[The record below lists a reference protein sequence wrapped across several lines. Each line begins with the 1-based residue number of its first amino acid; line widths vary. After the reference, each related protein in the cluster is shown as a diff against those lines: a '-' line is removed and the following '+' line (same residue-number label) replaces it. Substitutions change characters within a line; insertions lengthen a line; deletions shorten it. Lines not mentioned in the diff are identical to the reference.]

1 MARRLV
7 FKDRKNK
14 NMKMQTWFRTLRWS
28 GMIVLASFLSSGIL
42 VHAQN
47 APRSKGGIV
56 VFWQAGFPTLES
68 QPVTRGDINAALAGL
83 PVRYVNLGQLQKFA
97 QWRGARLLILPY
109 GSAVPAA
116 AWPAILAYLRQGGN
130 LLTLGGR
137 GLMMPVDGQ
146 TAPFLARRAED
157 AYAWA
162 LGFGNSYAA
171 RLSPA
176 KLQFRWSRHAAS
188 FHGLSMNP
196 RRVFVLERAWGYASY
211 HGLGFMETAG
221 GARAAAP
228 VTRIDFD
235 NTAGGMAGDR
245 CVFLN
250 FTPAPGFWAS
260 ASGRRLVREAA
271 LYARRGATV
280 FEARMQLDTVTPG
293 ETPEVKLR
301 FRRILDQR
309 LRIPSRRNQFQVS
322 VWRKGRRLAMRNL
335 QCSGATCDLHLAL
348 PAAAA
353 PGFYR
358 VRAGYWHHG
367 RILEAENLGYWVR
380 DPRLLDSGAALTA
393 GRNFLQAHGRTF
405 LPVGANY
412 FSTAWY
418 YGGFGQGN
426 AADWRRDMMA
436 MRRRGI
442 NFIRTGVWGGQS
454 RFLNPLGGAN
464 QAFLRGLEAFLL
476 AAARAHIQVNFT
488 FTAFN
493 PRIGYGPAH
502 PGGRNPYLDPGAIR
516 AELDYY
522 LSIVRRF
529 KSVPFLSWDLIN
541 EPSFSNPLIP
551 WKGNIPNGDPIELRL
566 WRQWLRHRYGHLA
579 NLARAWNTT
588 AAALGSWN
596 AIALPSAA
604 DITKLT
610 RYGNPEQDRAFDY
623 NLFAQK
629 MFGRWA
635 RTMIAAI
642 RAAGSRQLI
651 DVGQDEGGVT
661 NRVLDQFIGGDGVN
675 FTVDHTYW
683 QDNALLWDSLA
694 SHRPGKP
701 DFVGE
706 TGVQPVWEINNSE
719 RWNEYTA
726 AGLIERKLALGLAAG
741 SSGGLLW
748 EWGNGD
754 NFGIQRQ
761 DGSNKVWK
769 HILTGI
775 ARFARRTAPG
785 WQGEVLPRTAIV
797 LPQSLQFSV
806 FNRYALRAQQHAV
819 RALYDYARGTAYA
832 VGEYQL
838 ALLGQPRLIIVPSPW
853 VLSRPAW
860 KILLAHVRAG
870 ATLLISGRFDLDA
883 HFHSTGRQTAIG
895 LNYRPRLLAQR
906 MFHIRWA
913 GHSAWLSYP
922 GEETNYLEYGALPG
936 GRSFQDLP
944 LGRGRIL
951 YFAAPLELNSSYRAI
966 GEIYRY
972 ALHVAG
978 IQPEYTTTTR
988 DPGITICPT
997 RFAQGT
1003 LYVLTS
1009 ESARTRLVS
1018 WRDRASGRAFSLR
1031 LAPGRAAL
1039 LWVSLQGKVPAH
1051 YGGAILHAT
1060 GKPSRN

>member
-1 MARRLV
+1 
-7 FKDRKNK
+7 
-14 NMKMQTWFRTLRWS
+14 MKSQFWS
-28 GMIVLASFLSSGIL
+28 WLGRSSGLGVLAVLLFGGLQTRG
-42 VHAQN
+42 QN
-47 APRSKGGIV
+47 APHAPRAHSNKAGGIV
-56 VFWQAGFPTLES
+56 VFRQPGFPTLES
-68 QPVTRGDINAALAGL
+68 RPVTQSDLQAALAGL
-83 PVRYVNLGQLQKFA
+83 PVRYVTLAQLRNFA

-137 GLMMPVDGQ
+137 GLMMPVEGRS
-146 TAPFLARRAED
+146 APFHARRAED
-157 AYAWA
+157 AFAWA

-171 RLSPA
+171 RLPAA
-176 KLQFRWSRHAAS
+176 KLQFRWSRHAPS
-188 FHGLSMNP
+188 FQALKLQP
-196 RRVFVLERAWGYASY
+196 RRVFVLERALGYASY
-211 HGLGFMETAG
+211 HGLGFMEAAG
-221 GARAAAP
+221 GAREAAP

-235 NTAGGMAGDR
+235 NAAGGLAALAGDR

-260 ASGRRLVREAA
+260 ADGRRLVRESA

-280 FEARMQLDTVTPG
+280 FEARMQFDTLTPG
-293 ETPEVKLR
+293 ETSEVKLR
-301 FRRILDQR
+301 FRRVLNQR
-309 LRIPSRRNQFQVS
+309 LRIPVHQNQFRVS
-322 VWRKGRRLAMRNL
+322 VWHKGQRLAARAL
-335 QCSGATCDLHLAL
+335 QCAGATCDLHLSL

-358 VRAGYWHHG
+358 VRASYRHQG
-367 RILEAENLGYWVR
+367 RILEAEHFGYWVR
-380 DPRLLDSGAALTA
+380 DPRLFDSGAALTA
-393 GRNFLQAHGRTF
+393 GKNFLAARGRPF

-418 YGGFGQGN
+418 YGGFGAGN

-436 MRRRGI
+436 MRKRGV

-476 AAARAHIQVNFT
+476 AAARAHLQVNFT

-516 AELDYY
+516 TELNYY

-529 KSVPFLSWDLIN
+529 KNVRFLSWDLIN

-551 WKGNIPNGDPIELRL
+551 WKGNIPNRDPIELRL
-566 WRQWLRHRYGHLA
+566 WRQWLHRRYRHLA
-579 NLARAWNTT
+579 HLARAWNTT
-588 AAALGSWN
+588 AAELGSWN
-596 AIALPSAA
+596 AIPLPSAA

-610 RYGNPEQDRAFDY
+610 RYGNPEQDRALDY
-623 NLFAQK
+623 NRFAQV
-629 MFGRWA
+629 MFGRWT
-635 RTMIAAI
+635 RTMIVAI
-642 RAAGSRQLI
+642 RGAGSRQLI

-661 NRVLDQFIGGDGVN
+661 NRVLDQFIGGDGVS

-694 SHRPGKP
+694 SHRPGTP

-754 NFGIQRQ
+754 DFGIQRQ

-769 HILTGI
+769 QILTGI

-785 WQGEVLPRTAIV
+785 WRGEVLPQTAIV

-806 FNRYALRAQQHAV
+806 FNHYALRAQQHAV

-838 ALLGQPRLIIVPSPW
+838 QKLGRPKLIIMPTPW
-853 VLSRPAW
+853 VLSRAAW
-860 KILLAHVRAG
+860 KILVAHVRAG

-883 HFHSTGRQTAIG
+883 HFHRTGRQRAIG
-895 LNYRPRLLAQR
+895 LDARPRLLAER
-906 MFHIRWA
+906 MFHLRWP

-922 GEETNYLEYGALPG
+922 GEETNYLEYGALPEG
-936 GRSFQDLP
+936 KSFQELT

-951 YFAAPLELNSSYRAI
+951 YFAPPLELNANERAI
-966 GEIYRY
+966 GEVYRY
-972 ALHVAG
+972 ALHAAG

-988 DPGITICPT
+988 DPGITLCPT

-1009 ESARTRLVS
+1009 ESARPRQVT
-1018 WRDRASGRAFSLR
+1018 WRDLASGQSFSLR

-1039 LWVSLQGKVPAH
+1039 LWVNLLGKVVAN
-1051 YGGAILHAT
+1051 YGGADLRAA
-1060 GKPSRN
+1060 GKLSRN